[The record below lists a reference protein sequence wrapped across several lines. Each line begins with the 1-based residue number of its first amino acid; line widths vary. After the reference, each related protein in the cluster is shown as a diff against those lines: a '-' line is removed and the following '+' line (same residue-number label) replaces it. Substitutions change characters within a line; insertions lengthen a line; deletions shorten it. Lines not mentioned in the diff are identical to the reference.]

1 MFIESNRVKHTR
13 QYCVRL
19 LNREVFAHLRF
30 LTKEQRDI
38 VYDSYVQNIDT
49 LIEYAVENNLNVDNY
64 IKEIK
69 AILLK
74 AKNVREYMR

>member
-1 MFIESNRVKHTR
+1 MFIESNRVKHVR

-69 AILLK
+69 TILLK